1 MGDSWGVVLR
11 AGDVG
16 GGVTGGHIRDSSHSV
31 GDAGESS
38 EGGDVGG
45 AVIHTSGGGQESPG
59 GDRSQ
64 GGGRSQGRGRSSHV
78 PGVSSIAAVDREAGQ
93 GGVGVAS
100 VGPGIASIASQA

>member
-1 MGDSWGVVLR
+1 MVLR

-16 GGVTGGHIRDSSHSV
+16 GGVTGGHIRDSGHSV
-31 GDAGESS
+31 GDPGESS

-45 AVIHTSGGGQESPG
+45 AVVTTSGGGQESPG
-59 GDRSQ
+59 GD
-64 GGGRSQGRGRSSHV
+64 RSQGRGRSSHV

-100 VGPGIASIASQA
+100 VGPGIASIASIASQA